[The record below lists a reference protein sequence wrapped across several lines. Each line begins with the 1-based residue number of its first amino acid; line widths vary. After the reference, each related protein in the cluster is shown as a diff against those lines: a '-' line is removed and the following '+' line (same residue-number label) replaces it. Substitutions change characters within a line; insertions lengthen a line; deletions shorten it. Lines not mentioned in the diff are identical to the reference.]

1 MKTIIANEIIIQNP
15 TDKVKKWCK
24 NNLIYE
30 NPEYYRKKAMG
41 FWLGNTPKNFRMFT
55 VSSNVYRL
63 PFGVLRRIW
72 KLIKNDEYEVRFKV
86 KKIYPRSLIKL
97 YDYQEKAVEKMIKAR
112 NGVLISKAGSGKGH
126 PLDTILYTP
135 TGKVRLG
142 DLKIGDKLIGSDGK
156 PITVTNIFDRGILD
170 TYEVTFTDNTSIECD
185 GEHLFNFQYK
195 TERDRYLDRWHTL
208 NVLELKEKIEK
219 ENKSCFIPIV
229 KPVEFEHK
237 DVEIDAWLLGVLIGD
252 GGLTQKQIKISNS
265 EEDIIKK
272 IKQKLPDTDKLK
284 YLRNNNYAILK
295 KEKGK
300 EKTSILKSLIKYD
313 LFGKYSYEKHI
324 PDEYKYNDINIRLE
338 ILRGLI
344 DTDGSVERN
353 RHEITITT
361 TSKKLALDI
370 IEIVQSLSGT
380 AKMSTRH
387 AKYTYNGEKRNGRE
401 SYRVYIKL
409 YEYIPF
415 SSEKHLKKYKPR
427 IKYNRPYRKI
437 KSIEYIGK
445 KEIRCIAVDAKDKLY
460 VANDFI
466 VTHNTQMM
474 LELICRLGYKALW
487 INNKKDLMQQAL
499 DRAKSNIVN
508 CEFGT
513 ITEGKV
519 NIGDITFSTIQTLS
533 KIDLDALRDEF
544 GVIVCDELQTFY
556 SSPSK
561 LTQTQ
566 KALSR
571 LSARY
576 KYGCTACLHR
586 SDKLEKT
593 ALDLVGDVI
602 YEVPESE
609 IADKIIRASIQ
620 PVHTNFVPRECLGAD
635 GVVSSFSEL
644 INELCFDEER
654 NNLIIEDIINNKDKH
669 CIVLSDRLEQL
680 RYLKD
685 KLGFGLM
692 IDGSMVSKKGKEQRR
707 EAIEKMRTGEEHVLF
722 ASYSLAKEG
731 LDIPILDRLFL
742 ASPKRD
748 KSVIIQSV
756 GRIERIYEGKSDP
769 IVYDYVDDCD
779 INFSMLEKM
788 FNGRKTIYRKNGNQI
803 IQRGKD
809 NE

>member
-112 NGVLISKAGSGKGH
+112 NGVLISKAGSGK
-126 PLDTILYTP
+126 
-135 TGKVRLG
+135 
-142 DLKIGDKLIGSDGK
+142 
-156 PITVTNIFDRGILD
+156 TVVF
-170 TYEVTFTDNTSIECD
+170 
-185 GEHLFNFQYK
+185 
-195 TERDRYLDRWHTL
+195 
-208 NVLELKEKIEK
+208 
-219 ENKSCFIPIV
+219 
-229 KPVEFEHK
+229 
-237 DVEIDAWLLGVLIGD
+237 
-252 GGLTQKQIKISNS
+252 
-265 EEDIIKK
+265 
-272 IKQKLPDTDKLK
+272 
-284 YLRNNNYAILK
+284 
-295 KEKGK
+295 
-300 EKTSILKSLIKYD
+300 
-313 LFGKYSYEKHI
+313 
-324 PDEYKYNDINIRLE
+324 
-338 ILRGLI
+338 
-344 DTDGSVERN
+344 
-353 RHEITITT
+353 
-361 TSKKLALDI
+361 
-370 IEIVQSLSGT
+370 
-380 AKMSTRH
+380 
-387 AKYTYNGEKRNGRE
+387 
-401 SYRVYIKL
+401 
-409 YEYIPF
+409 
-415 SSEKHLKKYKPR
+415 
-427 IKYNRPYRKI
+427 
-437 KSIEYIGK
+437 
-445 KEIRCIAVDAKDKLY
+445 
-460 VANDFI
+460 
-466 VTHNTQMM
+466 

-533 KIDLDALRDEF
+533 KIDLDALKDEF
-544 GVIVCDELQTFY
+544 GVIVCDEFQNFY

-566 KALSR
+566 KVLSR

-593 ALDLVGDVI
+593 GLDLVGDVI

>member
-1 MKTIIANEIIIQNP
+1 MKTIISNEIFIEKPSDEI
-15 TDKVKKWCK
+15 KKWCNK
-24 NNLIYE
+24 NLIYK
-30 NPEYYRKKAMG
+30 NPDYIKKQRMG
-41 FWLGNTPKNFRMFT
+41 LWIGNTPKTFQMFK
-55 VSSNVYRL
+55 VSNSNYIL
-63 PFGVLRRIW
+63 PFGVLKRIW
-72 KLIKNDEYEVRFKV
+72 SYIKKDEFEVKFKV
-86 KKIYPRSLIKL
+86 KKIYPRSQITL
-97 YDYQEKAVEKMIKAR
+97 YDYQEIAVQKMLKSK

-126 PLDTILYTP
+126 PLDTVLYTP

-142 DLKIGDKLIGSDGK
+142 DLKIGDKLIGSNGK
-156 PITVTNIFDRGILD
+156 PITVTNIFDRGKLD
-170 TYEVTFTDNTSIECD
+170 TYEVTFTDNTFIECD

-195 TERDRYLDRWHTL
+195 TERDRYLDIWHTL
-208 NVLELKEKIEK
+208 SVLELKEKIEK
-219 ENKSCFIPIV
+219 ENKSCSIPIV

-252 GGLTQKQIKISNS
+252 GGLTQNQIRISNS

-272 IKQKLPDTDKLK
+272 IIQRLPDTDKLK
-284 YLRNNNYAILK
+284 HLCKNDYVILK

-313 LFGKYSYEKHI
+313 LFGKHSYEKHI
-324 PDEYKYNDINIRLE
+324 PDEYKYNDINTRLE

-387 AKYTYNGEKRNGRE
+387 TKYTYNGEKRNGRE
-401 SYRVYIKL
+401 SYRVYIKS

-487 INNKKDLMQQAL
+487 INNKKDLMNQAL
-499 DRAKSNIVN
+499 ERAKNNIVN

-533 KIDLDALRDEF
+533 KIDLDALKDEF
-544 GVIVCDELQTFY
+544 SIIVCDEFQNFSGT
-556 SSPSK
+556 PTK
-561 LTQTQ
+561 LTQSY
-566 KALSR
+566 KVLSK
-571 LSARY
+571 LSARF
-576 KYGCTACLHR
+576 KFGCTACLHR
-586 SDKLEKT
+586 SDGLMQ
-593 ALDLVGDVI
+593 AGLDLVGDVV

-609 IADKIIRASIQ
+609 IADKIVRASIQ
-620 PVHTNFVPRECLGAD
+620 PIHTNFVPILSLGAD
-635 GVVSSFSEL
+635 GVVESFTSL
-644 INELCFDEER
+644 INELTCDNER
-654 NNLIIEDIINNKDKH
+654 NEMILEDIKENKNNH
-669 CIVLSDRLEQL
+669 CIVLSDRLLQL
-680 RYLKD
+680 KLLKE
-685 KLGFGLM
+685 KLGYGLM

-707 EAIEKMRTGEEHVLF
+707 EAIEKMKSGEEHVLF
-722 ASYSLAKEG
+722 ASYNLAKEG
-731 LDIPILDRLFL
+731 LDIPILDRLFF
-742 ASPKRD
+742 ASPKKD

-756 GRIERIYEGKSDP
+756 GRIERICEGKSLP
-769 IVYDYVDDCD
+769 IVYDYVDDYD
-779 INFSMLEKM
+779 ENFSMLKNM
-788 FNGRKTIYRKNGNQI
+788 FNNRRTIYKKNGNQI
-803 IQRGKD
+803 IQRS
-809 NE
+809 E

>member
-72 KLIKNDEYEVRFKV
+72 KLIKNDEYEVKFKV

-112 NGVLISKAGSGKGH
+112 NGVLISKAGSGK
-126 PLDTILYTP
+126 
-135 TGKVRLG
+135 
-142 DLKIGDKLIGSDGK
+142 
-156 PITVTNIFDRGILD
+156 TVVF
-170 TYEVTFTDNTSIECD
+170 
-185 GEHLFNFQYK
+185 
-195 TERDRYLDRWHTL
+195 
-208 NVLELKEKIEK
+208 
-219 ENKSCFIPIV
+219 
-229 KPVEFEHK
+229 
-237 DVEIDAWLLGVLIGD
+237 
-252 GGLTQKQIKISNS
+252 
-265 EEDIIKK
+265 
-272 IKQKLPDTDKLK
+272 
-284 YLRNNNYAILK
+284 
-295 KEKGK
+295 
-300 EKTSILKSLIKYD
+300 
-313 LFGKYSYEKHI
+313 
-324 PDEYKYNDINIRLE
+324 
-338 ILRGLI
+338 
-344 DTDGSVERN
+344 
-353 RHEITITT
+353 
-361 TSKKLALDI
+361 
-370 IEIVQSLSGT
+370 
-380 AKMSTRH
+380 
-387 AKYTYNGEKRNGRE
+387 
-401 SYRVYIKL
+401 
-409 YEYIPF
+409 
-415 SSEKHLKKYKPR
+415 
-427 IKYNRPYRKI
+427 
-437 KSIEYIGK
+437 
-445 KEIRCIAVDAKDKLY
+445 
-460 VANDFI
+460 
-466 VTHNTQMM
+466 
-474 LELICRLGYKALW
+474 LELICRLSYKALW

-533 KIDLDALRDEF
+533 KIDLDALKDEF
-544 GVIVCDELQTFY
+544 GIIVCDECFPKKTPILTKNGIKNIEDIKIGDKVLSYNHKLNMIEEKEVLTVFKKKPKEIMTINGKISCTSNHPIYTKRGYIEAKELNINDYVLSYLWKRSEEREYNQKSILLLSKNKKAVLFKRMFRKRKGYYKKKNVKYVETKMARKRFQREKYKQNERKQSNVQLKNCRKTKRYIKKNKTQTTYSRWEWERFNY
-556 SSPSK
+556 SSKKINGIFERNKSNCRIYTANKMQKRRWVSNSLQNRYSNTSKNDSNRNRWSFSQQSGSKTSRYKKREIFDWIRVESIEIQEQTSDGTFGGVCEDGYVYNIEVKDNNNYFANDILVHNCQNFFGTPSK

-566 KALSR
+566 KVLSR

-593 ALDLVGDVI
+593 CLDLIGDVI

-731 LDIPILDRLFL
+731 LDIPILDRLFF

-756 GRIERIYEGKSDP
+756 GRIERIYEGKSNP